1 MIEDLLNEV
10 SIGGINSS
18 INSAYMASLLE
29 EKKKQD
35 KEIRKQE
42 EINSPSNQSLQKI
55 LKINEENYFQ
65 QKEQIIVLKDQNSYL
80 QSQLELAYKNEA
92 EAKKEAKHN
101 RIWAYISNGIAF
113 GSLIVTILTWIL
125 Q

>member
-18 INSAYMASLLE
+18 INSAYMAFLLE
-29 EKKKQD
+29 EQKKQD

-55 LKINEENYFQ
+55 LKINEVTYFQ
-65 QKEQIIVLKDQNSYL
+65 QKEQIILLKNQKSYL
-80 QSQLELAYKNEA
+80 QSQLELEYKNEA

-101 RIWAYISNGIAF
+101 RIWAYISTGIAF
-113 GSLIVTILTWIL
+113 CSLVVSILACIL

>member
-29 EKKKQD
+29 EQKKQD

-42 EINSPSNQSLQKI
+42 EFNSPSNQSLQKI
-55 LKINEENYFQ
+55 LKINELPQLTCFNFPFW
-65 QKEQIIVLKDQNSYL
+65 L
-80 QSQLELAYKNEA
+80 QD
-92 EAKKEAKHN
+92 H
-101 RIWAYISNGIAF
+101 GF
-113 GSLIVTILTWIL
+113 
-125 Q
+125 